1 MRIVNVLVFGL
12 VIVLFC
18 LWVGQR
24 RRENKSKAVI
34 FLDSHMYLL
43 GVLFAANTISFL
55 LGFGGEQGEIL
66 VEREDYQGSE
76 KELGLTLEMGDS
88 TEEVTL
94 SVTQRKLTPQQ
105 QKEKMEEAFRY
116 LEEHIKG
123 ENASLERVTK
133 PLDFTL
139 DYELYPF
146 EMEVAPE
153 DYTLLDEEGNLRN
166 EESQLRENGY
176 EEKDFSEGIQTGVS
190 VTLSYGEQQQTE
202 HFDLTIYPKE
212 KSDVE
217 KIFSGVLQH
226 LVQKEKDSVYDEEF
240 TLPVSVDGVSIRESR
255 QSGITSGEVFVIGV
269 ILCGLLLLRE
279 KENNRQREQKR
290 QEKLRRCYPWFVNE
304 LVLLLGAGMQVKN
317 IIAVLLSEYEMENER
332 KEDDREPLMEEL
344 QIARQSLQMG
354 MPEQQVYYQLGRRLK
369 LSCYI
374 KLMTLLEQNVKRGTK
389 GLTVFFEQEEAAAL
403 EERKNLAK
411 RYGEE
416 AGTKLLGPMMLQL
429 LVVML
434 MIMVPAFMSFM

>member
-1 MRIVNVLVFGL
+1 
-12 VIVLFC
+12 
-18 LWVGQR
+18 
-24 RRENKSKAVI
+24 
-34 FLDSHMYLL
+34 
-43 GVLFAANTISFL
+43 
-55 LGFGGEQGEIL
+55 
-66 VEREDYQGSE
+66 
-76 KELGLTLEMGDS
+76 
-88 TEEVTL
+88 
-94 SVTQRKLTPQQ
+94 
-105 QKEKMEEAFRY
+105 
-116 LEEHIKG
+116 
-123 ENASLERVTK
+123 
-133 PLDFTL
+133 
-139 DYELYPF
+139 
-146 EMEVAPE
+146 
-153 DYTLLDEEGNLRN
+153 
-166 EESQLRENGY
+166 
-176 EEKDFSEGIQTGVS
+176 
-190 VTLSYGEQQQTE
+190 
-202 HFDLTIYPKE
+202 
-212 KSDVE
+212 
-217 KIFSGVLQH
+217 
-226 LVQKEKDSVYDEEF
+226 
-240 TLPVSVDGVSIRESR
+240 
-255 QSGITSGEVFVIGV
+255 VFVIGV

-317 IIAVLLSEYEMENER
+317 IIAILLSEYEMENER

-344 QIARQSLQMG
+344 QIAKQSLQMG